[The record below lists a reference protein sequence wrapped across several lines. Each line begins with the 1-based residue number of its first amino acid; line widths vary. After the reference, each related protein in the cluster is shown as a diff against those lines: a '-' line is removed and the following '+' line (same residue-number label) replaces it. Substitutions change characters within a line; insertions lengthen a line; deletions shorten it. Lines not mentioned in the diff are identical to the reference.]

1 MVSETL
7 NLLTMH
13 IIWKTKSLPS
23 QGTRTSDDKKAA
35 QTLLEQ
41 RTALVQ
47 KLIDFAVGNQSNTT
61 EAVKRVVS
69 SITNFSQV
77 SDL

>member
-7 NLLTMH
+7 DLLAMH
-13 IIWKTKSLPS
+13 VIWKTKSLPS
-23 QGTRTSDDKKAA
+23 QGGRTPDERKAGQA
-35 QTLLEQ
+35 LLEQ

-47 KLIDFAVGNQSNTT
+47 KLIEFAVGTQSNTA

-69 SITNFSQV
+69 SSSLAQFPV
-77 SDL
+77 L